1 MRHVALIAKNHTNPA
16 YGGAL
21 FGTRTI
27 AERFGYEVRHS
38 APQKPDDI
46 EEQTAL
52 IAQAIDAKPTA
63 ILLIAAHETKLT
75 AAIRAINRA
84 RIPLVSLVGEPRE
97 GEWICHV
104 GSDDV
109 RLTREVAVR
118 ALQRLA
124 PGAQVAIMDGHPD
137 SITTPKRH
145 CGFLEALAQFPQLR
159 LAESASGDFQT
170 APARQAALGLLT
182 RHPHLAAMLVA
193 NDLMAMGVLQALEE
207 TGRKLLMVSV
217 NGTPDAVNAVR
228 QGQLLATASFNT
240 LAFGCLGMEAAARTL
255 RGQPVPRRIV
265 LPADI
270 IDEMNWAAW
279 DRPYEARERPDWD
292 ATVAAHGEWNT
303 TKEERWP

>member
-1 MRHVALIAKNHTNPA
+1 VRHVAFIAKNHTNPA

-21 FGTRTI
+21 FGARAV

-38 APQKPDDI
+38 APEKPDDI
-46 EEQTAL
+46 AQQAVLVE
-52 IAQAIDAKPTA
+52 QAIDAQPAA
-63 ILLIAAHETKLT
+63 ILLIAAHESKLT
-75 AAIRAINRA
+75 PAIRAINRA

-97 GEWICHV
+97 GAWICHV

-109 RLTREVAVR
+109 RLAREIAAR

-124 PGAQVAIMDGHPD
+124 PGAEVAIMDGHPD

-145 CGFLEALAQFPQLR
+145 RGFLEALAQFPQLR
-159 LAESASGDFQT
+159 LAESVAGNFQS
-170 APARQAALGLLT
+170 APARQAALGLLA
-182 RHPHLAAMLVA
+182 RHPRLAALLVA

-207 TGRKLLMVSV
+207 TGRQLPMVSV
-217 NGTPDAVNAVR
+217 NGTPDAVAAIR
-228 QGQLLATASFNT
+228 GGRLLASASFNT
-240 LAFGCLGMEAAARTL
+240 LAFGCLAMEAAARYL

-270 IDEMNWAAW
+270 IDGTNCAAW

-292 ATVAAHGEWNT
+292 ATVAVHGQWNT
-303 TKEERWP
+303 QKEDA